1 MRTSIKQ
8 DREFI
13 DDVMQFLRN
22 DGLLEHAIQ
31 WIAQN
36 LSPEDVF
43 SDGDLQVWAQKLGG
57 RTVRISWAVEE
68 YGPPWRLI
76 DDLEDE
82 SAARKLYEAEKMRRR
97 LTRLVKITRKMIKQR
112 GAVEAECSGS
122 AAAKLE
128 DVT

>member
-43 SDGDLQVWAQKLGG
+43 PDGDLQVWAQLGG
-57 RTVRISWAVEE
+57 RNVRISWAVEE

>member
-36 LSPEDVF
+36 VSPEKVF
-43 SDGDLQVWAQKLGG
+43 AGGELQVWAQDAGYT
-57 RTVRISWAVEE
+57 R
-68 YGPPWRLI
+68 P
-76 DDLEDE
+76 DE
-82 SAARKLYEAEKMRRR
+82 TDENK
-97 LTRLVKITRKMIKQR
+97 
-112 GAVEAECSGS
+112 
-122 AAAKLE
+122 
-128 DVT
+128 